1 MNDLP
6 AGSRRNVYTAAAA
19 NGIGFAGF
27 TIAMPFLPLYIR
39 ELGVQDVSDIALWTG
54 LTLGATPAITAFSA
68 PLWGRVGDRFGS
80 KVLVLRSL
88 SAFVLVKA
96 AMGLVSAP
104 WQLLALRALL
114 GVFAGYGSLTV
125 SMAAESVPRERMA
138 EAIGT
143 VQIAQRLGP
152 AIGPLIGGLLAPV
165 VGLRAAFFVASGF
178 YAVAVVLI
186 TALYVEPQTRRAQ
199 KSTRSL
205 ISVLRELIRTPG
217 FPMVFAV
224 ILGLQLVDRSFTP
237 ILPLYVEKLGL
248 PVGDVPWVSGVLFA
262 VAAVSAAYGHHIAT
276 PLVERYPMHGLV
288 AATALVTAAGLGLL
302 VAVPSVWVFG
312 LALAVSGVAIG
323 VGMTAAYTLG
333 GRLLPP
339 DAHATGFGVMTTAWL
354 GGLAVSPIVAGF
366 ISGPALAL
374 VFDADI
380 VLLLVLAAAAWRW
393 MRPSPTHRPWG
404 ASDVSVS

>member
-1 MNDLP
+1 MKDLP
-6 AGSRRNVYTAAAA
+6 AASRRNVYTAAAA

-96 AMGLVSAP
+96 AMGFVSAP

-248 PVGDVPWVSGVLFA
+248 PLGDVPWVSGVLFA

-380 VLLLVLAAAAWRW
+380 VLLIVLAAAAWRW